1 MSVLKP
7 ILKQVAAM
15 FVKKKE
21 VPTPVALTPLE
32 QPRVAAPPVQQP
44 FQQPGPPPAR
54 PKPASMFGQGLT
66 IRGDVVGDVEVHLDC
81 VVLGDVKVGKLIV
94 GPNARIEG
102 SVVSQATEIHGL
114 VIGAVT
120 AQSVRLYSTA
130 RVDGDITHEQ
140 LAMETGAEFQGRSM
154 KFRRPAPAQPQP
166 APAPAQ
172 AQPFAQAQP
181 QPQPQA
187 QPQPVQAQAHPQAHQ
202 QAYPQAQAPRPP
214 QAAPANPP
222 SASQTPYSHVS
233 H

>member
-21 VPTPVALTPLE
+21 VPAPVALTPLE
-32 QPRVAAPPVQQP
+32 QPRAAAPPVQQP
-44 FQQPGPPPAR
+44 VPPPAR

-102 SVVSQATEIHGL
+102 SVVSQAMEIHGL

-140 LAMETGAEFQGRSM
+140 LAMESGAEFQGRSL
-154 KFRRPAPAQPQP
+154 KFRRPAPAQPQ
-166 APAPAQ
+166 AQTQ
-172 AQPFAQAQP
+172 AQP
-181 QPQPQA
+181 
-187 QPQPVQAQAHPQAHQ
+187 HPQAHQ
-202 QAYPQAQAPRPP
+202 QAHPQAQAPRPP
-214 QAAPANPP
+214 QPAPANPP